1 METIFDFF
9 VNASFQVVET
19 DILASTNHKL
29 FFRLVVTYFF
39 NESFIPA
46 IGEGFALYWKLSTI
60 LESSFLLAK
69 TVTDMSG
76 NHFLKT
82 DIVLASGNSFSS

>member
-9 VNASFQVVET
+9 ANASFCLVEM
-19 DILASTNHKL
+19 
-29 FFRLVVTYFF
+29 YFF
-39 NESFIPA
+39 NESLIRA
-46 IGEGFALYWKLSTI
+46 IGEGFALYWKPSTI

-69 TVTDMSG
+69 TITDMSG

-82 DIVLASGNSFSS
+82 DLILASGNSFYS